1 MSNDKTIVCY
11 FTGTG
16 NSLAVAR
23 RIASGLGG
31 AGIINIAGLQENG
44 PITSASRIVVVFPV
58 YIWGLPRIIREFF
71 KSFPVAQGIE
81 LWVIATNGGLA
92 GDPIRMI
99 RKIGKR
105 RGFTIASG
113 FLAWTPE
120 NFVLR
125 YPMWP
130 DWLNR
135 IAIQYSFRKADRVVA
150 NILAGKKGRYER
162 SLFPINTILSWIHG
176 FAMRKIY
183 VEKTITCDRFF
194 RVTAACASCGI
205 CARVCPR
212 NNIALMDGKPVWG
225 SDCEIC
231 VACLQW
237 CPAAA
242 IQAGKDTAK
251 RGRYHHPEITV
262 ADMMLR

>member
-1 MSNDKTIVCY
+1 MSDEKTIVCY
-11 FTGTG
+11 FSGTG

-23 RIASGLGG
+23 RIASGLGD
-31 AGIINIAGLQENG
+31 AEIHNIAGFLDDG
-44 PITSASRIVVVFPV
+44 SIKSASRIVVVFPV
-58 YIWGLPRIIREFF
+58 YIWGLPRIIRAFF
-71 KSFPVAQGIE
+71 ENLPAGPGTE

-105 RGFTIASG
+105 RGFTVASG

-120 NFVLR
+120 NFVVR

-135 IAIQYSFRKADRVVA
+135 IAIRQSVRKADRVVA
-150 NILAGKKGRYER
+150 NILAGKKGRFER
-162 SLFPINTILSWIHG
+162 SMFPINSILSWIHD

-183 VEKTITCDRFF
+183 VEKTITCDQFF
-194 RVTAACASCGI
+194 RVTDACVSCGI
-205 CARVCPR
+205 CARVCPK
-212 NNIALMDGKPVWG
+212 NNITLANGKPVWG

-251 RGRYHHPEITV
+251 RGRYHHPDATV
-262 ADMMLR
+262 ADMVLR